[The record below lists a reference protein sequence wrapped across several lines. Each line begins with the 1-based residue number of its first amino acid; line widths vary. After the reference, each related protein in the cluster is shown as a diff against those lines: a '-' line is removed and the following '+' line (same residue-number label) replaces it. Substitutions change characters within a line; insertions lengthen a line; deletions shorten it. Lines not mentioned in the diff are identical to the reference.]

1 MSRKRRWLERAFKNP
16 KNLGMPL
23 HAVASYS
30 NESLLER
37 VSVSRE
43 TEFCRQ
49 RQRREMALRIQF
61 SPSQRPSAR
70 PQARGLFA
78 KSREISVRLR
88 LRGGAGRSPT
98 LGEING
104 LQMVRVEITPLNAKE
119 DFAATRTLRLDVERR
134 ITPRSEPPL
143 MEAKS
148 TDPAAHIRNERAT
161 FMLPLAPS
169 ALRGVRSRLSCELL
183 TGDRP
188 APCRRRGGIVAGSR
202 SVRACRR
209 IDGQRA
215 DRPRRLCPSHAQ

>member
-1 MSRKRRWLERAFKNP
+1 MPETKARKWPLEATWPLAETKHQHASPPIRR
-16 KNLGMPL
+16 
-23 HAVASYS
+23 
-30 NESLLER
+30 
-37 VSVSRE
+37 
-43 TEFCRQ
+43 
-49 RQRREMALRIQF
+49 
-61 SPSQRPSAR
+61 
-70 PQARGLFA
+70 LFA
-78 KSREISVRLR
+78 KSREISVRVR

-169 ALRGVRSRLSCELL
+169 ALRGFVQ
-183 TGDRP
+183 D
-188 APCRRRGGIVAGSR
+188 
-202 SVRACRR
+202 
-209 IDGQRA
+209 
-215 DRPRRLCPSHAQ
+215 